1 MGMPSLIAE
10 NFSCLYEGVH
20 CKRTD
25 SEKVV
30 VEWTP
35 LGGKSS
41 FLKVMCL
48 EPDKGG
54 MFKYTKK

>member
-1 MGMPSLIAE
+1 MPSLIAE

-25 SEKVV
+25 SEKV